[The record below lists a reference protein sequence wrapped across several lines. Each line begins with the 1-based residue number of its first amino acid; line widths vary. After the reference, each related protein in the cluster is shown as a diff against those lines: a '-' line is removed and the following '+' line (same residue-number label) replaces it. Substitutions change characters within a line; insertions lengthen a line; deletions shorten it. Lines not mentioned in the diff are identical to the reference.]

1 MQKITDFSLRNFKA
15 FKETVSL
22 PIRPITVLTGLNSHG
37 KSSIIDALLLLKQTL
52 LSEKRTAERR
62 VLLLDG
68 PFFQVDQFEE
78 MLHNRIGE
86 DDSGFTLG
94 FRIPYDTSNKLI
106 SNINFPDSYIQTDFN
121 FSLVDKDRP
130 KIVLK
135 IVISACSYTTQKP
148 FSKIEIHENP
158 DNYDEAVVKVLI
170 SSSGVNTD
178 SYSNFFKFSYFLPV
192 WEIDFSKG
200 KVPPELFLDLF
211 LASRASFQPA
221 IKTIEQELIWN
232 IKYVGPLREEPRRTY
247 IKKGEIENDV
257 GSRGENTVLLLRQYW
272 RKNVAFVKLPE
283 DESQVVSWELLKTE
297 DMELGAAINEALRWM
312 GMQKLEV
319 KENSGVI
326 RADFVA
332 LSHEDKWVTI
342 ADVGFGV
349 SQILP
354 VLTTAL
360 LSDTDSLL
368 IFEQTEI
375 HLHPRAQARLA
386 ELMICLARTG
396 RRMIIETHSDHLINR
411 LRRISAEDMTNE
423 LADQIGIMFVQ
434 QSKDRDGA
442 YIESLKLNEE
452 GLIENWPPGFLAETA
467 EDSRAIIKAGISKRR
482 GERNTTI

>member
-1 MQKITDFSLRNFKA
+1 MQKITDFSLKNFKA

-52 LSEKRTAERR
+52 LSEKRTPQRR
-62 VLLLDG
+62 ALFLGG
-68 PFFQVDQFEE
+68 PFFQVNRFEE
-78 MLHNRIGE
+78 MLYNE
-86 DDSGFTLG
+86 NEEESGFTLG
-94 FRIPYDTSNKLI
+94 FRIPLDIHNDRI
-106 SNINFPDSYIQTDFN
+106 DIGMNFQ
-121 FSLVDKDRP
+121 FSLLELRVFFSAYSNTQQKMTSEYEIYENRNYDRP
-130 KIVLK
+130 IVEIAYGSSMSLTK
-135 IVISACSYTTQKP
+135 SY
-148 FSKIEIHENP
+148 ENC
-158 DNYDEAVVKVLI
+158 
-170 SSSGVNTD
+170 
-178 SYSNFFKFSYFLPV
+178 NFIRFSYFLPLLKAKSIPS
-192 WEIDFSKG
+192 IDSVEYKRF
-200 KVPPELFLDLF
+200 
-211 LASRASFQPA
+211 FQPA
-221 IKTIEQELIWN
+221 IEILEQELMYN
-232 IKYVGPLREEPRRTY
+232 IKYVGPLRAEPQRRYEER
-247 IKKGEIENDV
+247 EIEDDV
-257 GSRGENTVLLLRQYW
+257 GYKGENTVLLLRKHW
-272 RKNVAFVKLPE
+272 HKKIAFVKLPE

-297 DMELGAAINEALRWM
+297 DMELGIAINEALRWM

-319 KENSGVI
+319 KENSGII
-326 RADFVA
+326 RADFAA

-368 IFEQTEI
+368 IFEQPEI

-411 LRRISAEDMTNE
+411 LRRISAEDMTNQ
-423 LADQIGIMFVQ
+423 LADQVGIVFVQ
-434 QSKDRDGA
+434 QNKGRDGA
-442 YIESLKLNEE
+442 YIESLKLNKE

-482 GERNTTI
+482 GERNTTL

>member
-1 MQKITDFSLRNFKA
+1 
-15 FKETVSL
+15 
-22 PIRPITVLTGLNSHG
+22 
-37 KSSIIDALLLLKQTL
+37 
-52 LSEKRTAERR
+52 
-62 VLLLDG
+62 
-68 PFFQVDQFEE
+68 
-78 MLHNRIGE
+78 
-86 DDSGFTLG
+86 
-94 FRIPYDTSNKLI
+94 
-106 SNINFPDSYIQTDFN
+106 
-121 FSLVDKDRP
+121 
-130 KIVLK
+130 
-135 IVISACSYTTQKP
+135 
-148 FSKIEIHENP
+148 
-158 DNYDEAVVKVLI
+158 
-170 SSSGVNTD
+170 
-178 SYSNFFKFSYFLPV
+178 V
-192 WEIDFSKG
+192 WETSF
-200 KVPPELFLDLF
+200 PEEKELYLIY
-211 LASRASFQPA
+211 RKYFQPA
-221 IKTIEQELIWN
+221 IEILEQELMYN
-232 IKYVGPLREEPRRTY
+232 IKYVGPLRAEPQRRY
-247 IKKGEIENDV
+247 QEREIEKDV
-257 GSRGENTVLLLRQYW
+257 GSRGENTVLLLRKHW
-272 RKNVAFVKLPE
+272 RKKVAFVELPE
-283 DESQVVSWELLKTE
+283 DESRVVSWETLKTA

-368 IFEQTEI
+368 IFEQPEI

-386 ELMICLARTG
+386 ELMVCLARTG

-423 LADQIGIMFVQ
+423 LADQVGIVFVQ
-434 QSKDRDGA
+434 QNKDRDGA

-482 GERNTTI
+482 GERSNTI

>member
-1 MQKITDFSLRNFKA
+1 MQRISDFSLRNFKA

-62 VLLLDG
+62 VLLLNG

-78 MLHNRIGE
+78 MLYIGE
-86 DDSGFTLG
+86 NDSGFTLG

-106 SNINFPDSYIQTDFN
+106 PNINFPDSYIQTDFN
-121 FSLVDKDRP
+121 FSLIDKDRP
-130 KIVLK
+130 KIVSRVVL
-135 IVISACSYTTQKP
+135 SACLNITQKP

-170 SSSGVNTD
+170 ASSEVNTD
-178 SYSNFFKFSYFLPV
+178 SYSNLFKFSYFLPV

-200 KVPPELFLDLF
+200 EVPPKLFSDLF
-211 LASRASFQPA
+211 LAYRASFQPA
-221 IKTIEQELIWN
+221 IKTIEQELIYN
-232 IKYVGPLREEPRRTY
+232 IKYVGPLREEPQRNY
-247 IKKGEIENDV
+247 IKRGVIENDV
-257 GSRGENTVLLLRQYW
+257 GSRGEDTVLLLRQHW
-272 RKNVAFVKLPE
+272 RKKVAFVELPE
-283 DESQVVSWELLKTE
+283 DESRAVSWETLKTA
-297 DMELGAAINEALRWM
+297 DMELGVAINEALRWM

-319 KENSGVI
+319 KENSGII
-326 RADFVA
+326 RADFAA

-360 LSDTDSLL
+360 LSDADSLL
-368 IFEQTEI
+368 IFEQPEI

-411 LRRISAEDMTNE
+411 LRRIAAEDMSNE
-423 LADQIGIMFVQ
+423 LADQIGIMFVR

-442 YIESLKLNEE
+442 YIESLKLDKE

-482 GERNTTI
+482 GERK